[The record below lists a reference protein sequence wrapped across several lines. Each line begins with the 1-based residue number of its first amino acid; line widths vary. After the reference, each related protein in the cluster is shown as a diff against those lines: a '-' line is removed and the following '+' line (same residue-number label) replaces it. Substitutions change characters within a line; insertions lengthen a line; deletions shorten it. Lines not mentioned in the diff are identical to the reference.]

1 MDALTSFIIVI
12 IAITIQFSLYTI
24 KRLQEP
30 LEPNYLI
37 DKNSKKIQ
45 NYMGKHWKNAETTN
59 GRLAMIGF
67 LALIINY
74 GFFGW
79 IIPGFFQAINIFKI
93 KLEKFLLQI
102 NSPFKKNIF
111 IISKK
116 QLGNSDFDKNGLDSY
131 GIHWLQYAAFAVSGF
146 AIFTTWAFFYD
157 ERFHNFVINVFK
169 VINCS
174 GFNCNGAF

>member
-30 LEPNYLI
+30 LEPDFLI
-37 DKNSKKIQ
+37 DENSKKFK
-45 NYMGKHWKNAETTN
+45 NYTVKFWKNAETTN

-79 IIPGFFQAINIFKI
+79 IIPGFI
-93 KLEKFLLQI
+93 
-102 NSPFKKNIF
+102 
-111 IISKK
+111 
-116 QLGNSDFDKNGLDSY
+116 
-131 GIHWLQYAAFAVSGF
+131 
-146 AIFTTWAFFYD
+146 
-157 ERFHNFVINVFK
+157 
-169 VINCS
+169 
-174 GFNCNGAF
+174 